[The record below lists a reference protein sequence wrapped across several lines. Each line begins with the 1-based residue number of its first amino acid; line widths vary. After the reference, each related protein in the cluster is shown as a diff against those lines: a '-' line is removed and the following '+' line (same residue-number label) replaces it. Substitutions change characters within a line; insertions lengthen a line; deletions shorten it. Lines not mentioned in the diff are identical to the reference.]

1 MKACFICLEPLTSDT
16 YHPRCVRE
24 LFGAGDVPTIDL
36 ELAKLHT
43 VALAMVGHTALSGV
57 QRKVSLRL
65 ENESRTLHVATE
77 GGRFILKPQAQTF
90 PHLPENEH
98 LTMRMAERVGI
109 AIAPCGL
116 VELKDKS
123 LAYVARRF
131 DRTDDGKKLLQE
143 DFCQLDQRSPKDK
156 YDSSA
161 ERCAKL
167 VNRYASAPGVE
178 AAKLFR
184 LMVFVWWTG
193 NGDMHLKNFSLL
205 RWIDGNYRLSPAYDL
220 LSTRLVM
227 ADDLLALSVD
237 GNKKNV
243 TRRQWM
249 KYAEHCR
256 VTPRAAERI
265 LREIVAALDDCTAMI
280 GRSALPDEMKTAYAT
295 LIRTRGPVLAR
306 DGTPA
311 ARTAP
316 LLCRSAED

>member
-1 MKACFICLEPLTSDT
+1 MKACLACLEPLEGGT
-16 YHPRCVRE
+16 YHPRCARE
-24 LFGAGDVPTIDL
+24 LFGTAHVPTLDL

-57 QRKVSLRL
+57 QRKISLRL
-65 ENESRTLHVATE
+65 ESESRTLHVATE

-90 PHLPENEH
+90 PNLPENEH
-98 LTMRMAERVGI
+98 LTMRMADRVGI
-109 AIAPCGL
+109 AIPPCGL
-116 VELKDKS
+116 IELRDKS
-123 LAYVARRF
+123 LAYVVRRF
-131 DRTDDGKKLLQE
+131 DRTEDGKKLLQE
-143 DFCQLDQRSPKDK
+143 DFCQLAGRSPKDK

-205 RWIDGNYRLSPAYDL
+205 RGLDGNYRLSPAYDL
-220 LSTRLVM
+220 LSTRLVI

-237 GNKKNV
+237 GNKKNI

-249 KYAEHCR
+249 KYAEHCH
-256 VTPRAAERI
+256 VTPRAAERT
-265 LREIVAALDDCTAMI
+265 LRETVAAVDDCTAMI
-280 GRSALPDEMKTAYAT
+280 GRSALPDEMKTAYAA
-295 LIRTRGPVLAR
+295 LIRTRG
-306 DGTPA
+306 A
-311 ARTAP
+311 ALTHP
-316 LLCRSAED
+316 

>member
-1 MKACFICLEPLTSDT
+1 MKACLACLEPLASGT
-16 YHPRCVRE
+16 YHPRCARE
-24 LFGAGDVPTIDL
+24 LFGTGNVPTIDL

-65 ENESRTLHVATE
+65 ENESRTLQVATE

-90 PHLPENEH
+90 PNLPENEH

-109 AIAPCGL
+109 AIPPCGL
-116 VELKDKS
+116 IELKDES

-131 DRTDDGKKLLQE
+131 DRTDEGKKLLQE
-143 DFCQLDQRSPKDK
+143 DFCQLAGRSPKDK

-205 RWIDGNYRLSPAYDL
+205 RGTDGNYRLSPAYDL
-220 LSTRLVM
+220 LSTRLVIT
-227 ADDLLALSVD
+227 DDLLALSVD

-249 KYAEHCR
+249 TYAEHCQ
-256 VTPRAAERI
+256 VTPRAAERT
-265 LREIVAALDDCTAMI
+265 LRELAEAVDECTALI
-280 GRSALPDEMKTAYAT
+280 GRSALPDEMKANYRE
-295 LIRTRGPVLAR
+295 LIRTR
-306 DGTPA
+306 A
-311 ARTAP
+311 AT
-316 LLCRSAED
+316 LS